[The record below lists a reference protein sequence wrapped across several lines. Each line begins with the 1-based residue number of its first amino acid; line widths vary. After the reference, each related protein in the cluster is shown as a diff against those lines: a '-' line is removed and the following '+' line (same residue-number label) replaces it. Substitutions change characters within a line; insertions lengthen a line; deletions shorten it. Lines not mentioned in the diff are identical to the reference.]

1 MADNNMPVYYDW
13 TPEQAIRE
21 LGRLKEIIF
30 EELAKA
36 MDTATYHKREDFASA
51 VANVERWRVL
61 LKIVSKAGLEGEF
74 ADYETAK
81 KEAKG

>member
-1 MADNNMPVYYDW
+1 MVDNNMPVYYDG

-30 EELAKA
+30 YELIKA
-36 MDTATYHKREDFASA
+36 MDTATYHKREDFPTA

-61 LKIVSKAGLEGEF
+61 LNIVSKAGLEGEF

-81 KEAKG
+81 KEANR